1 MFGKLMVAVV
11 AIVTAA
17 IFFIYLKDPYS
28 PGPSQTESAS
38 DAASDSPITSPNA
51 AALPSTDSG
60 DSVVAGDDSA
70 DVGSSATD
78 TAASNPFST
87 DAANAEGA
95 TEAAPASNVSA
106 DTASESDTSS
116 VLDYSNAE
124 IAGVSIYD
132 VGRDNWL
139 SDEQFEEMQAQLA
152 ANPEL
157 LQALL
162 DQVRTETDPER
173 LKRLTQLIGKLD
185 DTLVTEAAREML
197 YSGNPDAQLAAL
209 DMLRQTQGGNST
221 ARDVLVDV
229 IGVEQD
235 PRVLNVALNA
245 FATPGAISGA
255 QRQGILDNV
264 SNLATHYDANI
275 RARSYSLLA
284 TYTDSAAMTPTIL
297 QGLNDPDP
305 KVRGKVAHS
314 LLGYNY
320 PDDSVREELIRVA
333 ENSNE
338 QKSTRQASLQALGRM
353 SLTEEQRARLRLANE
368 DVSRAPNR

>member
-1 MFGKLMVAVV
+1 MFGKLIVAVV

-17 IFFIYLKDPYS
+17 IFFVYLKDPYS
-28 PGPSQTESAS
+28 PGPSQTESSAN
-38 DAASDSPITSPNA
+38 SPSANSSSAGQAGAT
-51 AALPSTDSG
+51 G
-60 DSVVAGDDSA
+60 DSAVAGGGA
-70 DVGSSATD
+70 GSSTSSEP
-78 TAASNPFST
+78 TGSPTSAASNPFST
-87 DAANAEGA
+87 DNAADDSEAAIAPANA
-95 TEAAPASNVSA
+95 ASLQPETTDLSGV
-106 DTASESDTSS
+106 
-116 VLDYSNAE
+116 DYSNAE

-132 VGRDNWL
+132 IGRENWQ
-139 SDEQFEEMQAQLA
+139 SDEQFEEMQAQLS

-185 DTLVTEAAREML
+185 KTLVTEAAREML
-197 YSGNPDAQLAAL
+197 NSGNPDAQLAAL
-209 DMLRQTQGGNST
+209 DMLRQTQGGNSI

-245 FATPGAISGA
+245 FSTPGAISGE

-275 RARSYSLLA
+275 RARSYSLMA
-284 TYTDSAAMTPTIL
+284 TYTNSAEMTPTIL

-320 PDDSVREELIRVA
+320 PDDSVRDELIRVA

-338 QKSTRQASLQALGRM
+338 EKSTRQASLQALGRM
-353 SLTEEQRARLRLANE
+353 SLTEDQRARLRLANE
-368 DVSRAPNR
+368 DVRRAPNR